1 MTEERITETRDP
13 EGNTHT
19 RTTVIQ
25 DGQRSGGGS
34 SWVLILLVLVALVV
48 GLVLFTQMGNSEIAR
63 DTAIADAANQ
73 VGDAAQ
79 QVGDAAQD
87 VANDV
92 TNNQ

>member
-1 MTEERITETRDP
+1 MTEERITEVRTP

-19 RTTVIQ
+19 HTTVVH
-25 DGQRSGGGS
+25 DEPRRSGGSG
-34 SWVLILLVLVALVV
+34 WLVALLILAALVV
-48 GLVLFTQMGNSEIAR
+48 GFVLFTQMGNSEAAR
-63 DTAIADAANQ
+63 DTAIADAAGQ

-92 TNNQ
+92 TNNE

>member
-1 MTEERITETRDP
+1 MTEERITEVRTP

-19 RTTVIQ
+19 HTTVVH
-25 DGQRSGGGS
+25 DEPRGSGGSG
-34 SWVLILLVLVALVV
+34 WVVALLILVALIV
-48 GLVLFTQMGNSEIAR
+48 GVVLFTQMGNSEMAR
-63 DTAIADAANQ
+63 DTAIADAAGQ

-92 TNNQ
+92 TNNE